1 MPDEADM
8 DFKTA
13 NLYFN
18 YTKKYH
24 EKQLLS
30 DNYTDHATI
39 GIINN
44 FLHGILK
51 L

>member
-1 MPDEADM
+1 MSDEADM
-8 DFKTA
+8 DYKTA
-13 NLYFN
+13 NLYYN
-18 YTKKYH
+18 YTKKYN

-30 DNYTDHATI
+30 DNYTNHTTI